1 MEKSAE
7 VWCGETEQQLSD
19 MSDDRRDTTAANFWN
34 QTF

>member
-7 VWCGETEQQLSD
+7 VWYGETEQQFSD
-19 MSDDRRDTTAANFWN
+19 MSDDRTDTTAANFWN